1 MHWTLGILRH
11 FQAVSYALSFFQ
23 SDSFAMTTEAYSP
36 KLISRIF
43 AILAIGVLI
52 IGFVYPIL
60 GAWNGIILST
70 WLIGTQKPWRG
81 FLFVAAIAFIPAV
94 FSHLGKLP
102 INGIEYFGWMFA
114 GALISVLP
122 YLFHR
127 IINPRLRGISATLAL
142 PLWGTAFYALG
153 QLILPASIFGVYSLV
168 ETQKTNAVLLQL
180 STIIGTS
187 GIVFLMYWLAA
198 IVNWAW
204 DYDFKREKVAAGAI
218 VFCAVF
224 LSSMGYGAF
233 LQISRNPIP
242 DNLPANATFVYLCLG
257 AGTILFIWALF
268 RADKR
273 RIFWANKP
281 ETVAILQ
288 SPYTGQPLRVITENR
303 QEFLVSESGE
313 KFSIRNGIPIF
324 LKPDDL
330 TGSNQKYN
338 QLYETIGG
346 FYDSSQKFAG
356 ALLYGGSDHILY
368 SYLRLLEIKPGD
380 NVLETSVGTGLN
392 YHLLPRDIQR
402 FGLDLS
408 AEMLAN
414 FQTNLRR
421 WDMDAELFQ
430 GNAESLPFADNSMDV
445 VYHAGGINFF
455 NDRAKAIRE
464 MIRVAKPGSLILI
477 ADETEEHAKDAYE
490 KTPVASTY
498 FKNRKEAISAPID
511 LVPPDMLDIQLQM
524 VWENRFYALTFRKP
538 IS

>member
-1 MHWTLGILRH
+1 
-11 FQAVSYALSFFQ
+11 
-23 SDSFAMTTEAYSP
+23 MTTKTYPPNPIAR
-36 KLISRIF
+36 LL
-43 AILAIGVLI
+43 AILAIGILI
-52 IGFVYPIL
+52 LGFVYPTL
-60 GAWNGIILST
+60 GAWNGIIMSA

-81 FLFVAAIAFIPAV
+81 FLFVMAIAFIPAV

-102 INGIEYFGWMFA
+102 INGIEYFGWMFV
-114 GALISVLP
+114 GALVSSLP
-122 YLFHR
+122 YLIHR
-127 IINPRLRGISATLAL
+127 IINPRLRSIVATFAL
-142 PLWGTAFYALG
+142 PLWGTAFYVLG
-153 QLILPASIFGVYSLV
+153 QLILPASVFEVYSLV
-168 ETQKTNAVLLQL
+168 ETQKANTVLLQL

-204 DYDFKREKVAAGAI
+204 DYDFKLEKVAAGVTI
-218 VFCAVF
+218 FCAIF
-224 LSSMGYGAF
+224 LGSMGYGAF
-233 LQISRNPIP
+233 LQVSRNTIP
-242 DNLPANATFVYLCLG
+242 DNLPTSATFVYLSLAVG
-257 AGTILFIWALF
+257 MILFIWALF
-268 RADKR
+268 RANKNR
-273 RIFWANKP
+273 VLWANKP
-281 ETVAILQ
+281 ETVAILR

-313 KFSIRNGIPIF
+313 KFPIRNGIPIF
-324 LKPDDL
+324 LKADDM

-356 ALLYGGSDHILY
+356 ALLYGGSNHILY
-368 SYLRLLEIKPGD
+368 SYLRLLELKPGD
-380 NVLETSVGTGLN
+380 KVLETSVGTGLN
-392 YHLLPRDIQR
+392 YHLLPRDIQQ

-414 FQTNLRR
+414 CQTNLRR

-430 GNAESLPFADNSMDV
+430 GNAEGLPFADNSMDV

-477 ADETEEHAKDAYE
+477 ADETEQHAKDAYE
-490 KTPVASTY
+490 KTPVASAY
-498 FKNRKEAISAPID
+498 FKNREEAISAPID
-511 LVPPDMLDIQLQM
+511 LVPPDMLDIQLKM

-538 IS
+538 VS